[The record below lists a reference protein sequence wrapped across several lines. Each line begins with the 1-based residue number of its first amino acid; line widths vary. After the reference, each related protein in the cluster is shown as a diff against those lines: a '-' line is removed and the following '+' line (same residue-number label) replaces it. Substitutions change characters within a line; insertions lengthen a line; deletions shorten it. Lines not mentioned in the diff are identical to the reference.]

1 MSELREIIREVIAQS
16 DDLSVESLTIETLSR
31 ITDAERARLFAESV
45 PAVVASELHNT
56 RFACRQARPAEP
68 VQTIRSAKVAA
79 IRDDWRRKLDAVY
92 ATPTGNKRLGDFSS
106 DDLRALADTC
116 SRMAEMNHTAITHP
130 EWTPGHSLNDG
141 MRIASKRLLRDLWRE
156 ARRIHAEEL
165 AAATSA
171 AAPRA

>member
-1 MSELREIIREVIAQS
+1 MSELRAIIREVIAGS

-56 RFACRQARPAEP
+56 RFACREARPVEP
-68 VQTIRSAKVAA
+68 VQASRSAKVAA

-116 SRMAEMNHTAITHP
+116 ARMAEMNRVKAAHFAGLA
-130 EWTPGHSLNDG
+130 ELV
-141 MRIASKRLLRDLWRE
+141 ASQGVATLRDVSDAALSGFFE
-156 ARRIHAEEL
+156 G
-165 AAATSA
+165 AAA
-171 AAPRA
+171 

>member
-31 ITDAERARLFAESV
+31 ITAAERARLFAESV

-56 RFACRQARPAEP
+56 RFACRQARPVKS
-68 VQTIRSAKVAA
+68 VQTVRSAKVAA

-116 SRMAEMNHTAITHP
+116 SRMAEMNRAKAAHFAGLA
-130 EWTPGHSLNDG
+130 ELV
-141 MRIASKRLLRDLWRE
+141 ASQGVATLRDVPDAALSGFFEGAE
-156 ARRIHAEEL
+156 A
-165 AAATSA
+165 
-171 AAPRA
+171 

>member
-106 DDLRALADTC
+106 DDLQALADTC
-116 SRMAEMNHTAITHP
+116 SRMAE
-130 EWTPGHSLNDG
+130 LNRAKAAHFAG
-141 MRIASKRLLRDLWRE
+141 LAALVASQGVATLRDVSDAALSGFFEGAE
-156 ARRIHAEEL
+156 A
-165 AAATSA
+165 
-171 AAPRA
+171 

>member
-1 MSELREIIREVIAQS
+1 MSELRAIIREVIAGS

-56 RFACRQARPAEP
+56 RFACREARPVEP
-68 VQTIRSAKVAA
+68 VQASRSAKVAA

-106 DDLRALADTC
+106 DDLLALADTC
-116 SRMAEMNHTAITHP
+116 SRMAEMNRVKSAHFAGLA
-130 EWTPGHSLNDG
+130 ELV
-141 MRIASKRLLRDLWRE
+141 ASQGVATLRDVSD
-156 ARRIHAEEL
+156 
-165 AAATSA
+165 AALSGFFEGATA
-171 AAPRA
+171 

>member
-1 MSELREIIREVIAQS
+1 MSELREIIREVIAKS

-56 RFACRQARPAEP
+56 RFACRPARPAEP
-68 VQTIRSAKVAA
+68 VQTTRSAKVAA
-79 IRDDWRRKLDAVY
+79 IRDDWRRKLDAIY

-116 SRMAEMNHTAITHP
+116 SRMAEMNRTKAAHFAGLA
-130 EWTPGHSLNDG
+130 ELV
-141 MRIASKRLLRDLWRE
+141 ASQGVATLRDVSDAALSGFFEGAE
-156 ARRIHAEEL
+156 A
-165 AAATSA
+165 
-171 AAPRA
+171 

>member
-56 RFACRQARPAEP
+56 RFACRPARPGKS
-68 VQTIRSAKVAA
+68 VQTTRSAKVAA
-79 IRDDWRRKLDAVY
+79 IRDDWRRKLDAIY

-116 SRMAEMNHTAITHP
+116 ARMAEMNRVKAAHFAGLA
-130 EWTPGHSLNDG
+130 ELV
-141 MRIASKRLLRDLWRE
+141 ASQGVATLRDVSDAALSGFFEGAE
-156 ARRIHAEEL
+156 A
-165 AAATSA
+165 
-171 AAPRA
+171 

>member
-31 ITDAERARLFAESV
+31 ITAAERARLFAESV

-56 RFACRQARPAEP
+56 RFACRLPRPVEP

-79 IRDDWRRKLDAVY
+79 IRDWRRKLDAVY

-116 SRMAEMNHTAITHP
+116 ARMAEMNRVKSAHFA
-130 EWTPGHSLNDG
+130 GLAALV
-141 MRIASKRLLRDLWRE
+141 ASQGVATLRDVSD
-156 ARRIHAEEL
+156 
-165 AAATSA
+165 AALSGFFEGATE
-171 AAPRA
+171 

>member
-1 MSELREIIREVIAQS
+1 MSELRGIIREVIAQS

-56 RFACRQARPAEP
+56 RFACRQARPAGP

-92 ATPTGNKRLGDFSS
+92 ATPSGNKRLGDFSS

-116 SRMAEMNHTAITHP
+116 ARMAEMNRVKAAHFAGLA
-130 EWTPGHSLNDG
+130 ELV
-141 MRIASKRLLRDLWRE
+141 ASQGVATLRDVSDAALSGFFEGAE
-156 ARRIHAEEL
+156 A
-165 AAATSA
+165 
-171 AAPRA
+171 

>member
-1 MSELREIIREVIAQS
+1 MSELREIIREVIAKS
-16 DDLSVESLTIETLSR
+16 DDLSVESLTTETLSR
-31 ITDAERARLFAESV
+31 ISDSERARLFAESV

-68 VQTIRSAKVAA
+68 VQPIRSAKVAA

-116 SRMAEMNHTAITHP
+116 SRMAEMNRVKSAHFAGLA
-130 EWTPGHSLNDG
+130 ELV
-141 MRIASKRLLRDLWRE
+141 ASQGVATLRDVSDAALSGFFEGAE
-156 ARRIHAEEL
+156 A
-165 AAATSA
+165 
-171 AAPRA
+171 

>member
-1 MSELREIIREVIAQS
+1 MSELRAIIREVIAKS

-56 RFACRQARPAEP
+56 RFACRPARPGKS

-116 SRMAEMNHTAITHP
+116 ARMAEMNRVKSAHFA
-130 EWTPGHSLNDG
+130 GLAALV
-141 MRIASKRLLRDLWRE
+141 ASQGVATLRDVSD
-156 ARRIHAEEL
+156 
-165 AAATSA
+165 AALSGFFEGATE
-171 AAPRA
+171 

>member
-1 MSELREIIREVIAQS
+1 MSELREIIREVIAKS
-16 DDLSVESLTIETLSR
+16 DDLSVESLTTETLSR

-68 VQTIRSAKVAA
+68 VQTVRSAKVAA

-116 SRMAEMNHTAITHP
+116 ARMAEMNRVKSAHFAGLA
-130 EWTPGHSLNDG
+130 ELV
-141 MRIASKRLLRDLWRE
+141 ASQGVATLRDVSD
-156 ARRIHAEEL
+156 
-165 AAATSA
+165 AALSGFFEGATE
-171 AAPRA
+171 

>member
-16 DDLSVESLTIETLSR
+16 DDLSVESLTIQTLSR
-31 ITDAERARLFAESV
+31 ITDSERARLFAESV

-56 RFACRQARPAEP
+56 RFACRLPRPVEP

-116 SRMAEMNHTAITHP
+116 SRMAAMNRAKAAHFAGLA
-130 EWTPGHSLNDG
+130 ELV
-141 MRIASKRLLRDLWRE
+141 ASQGVATLRDVSDAALSGFFEGAE
-156 ARRIHAEEL
+156 A
-165 AAATSA
+165 
-171 AAPRA
+171 